1 MLNLAISRRGGK
13 FEKNRDD
20 VIGSTDLYIIFVE
33 GRWTKSKNMGASIN
47 TVDGEMTASVKDLST
62 GNKLPGIGW
71 QVLWL
76 NEHTQYITINYSIN
90 YCIFVANIKQQQ
102 LTI

>member
-33 GRWTKSKNMGASIN
+33 GRWNLDK
-47 TVDGEMTASVKDLST
+47 VKEY
-62 GNKLPGIGW
+62 GGFN
-71 QVLWL
+71 
-76 NEHTQYITINYSIN
+76 
-90 YCIFVANIKQQQ
+90 
-102 LTI
+102 